1 MLASAKKAR
10 ARVAQIN
17 KAYDVAHA
25 ASHAVFRHHYNALL
39 RKHHVSLGT
48 PLTNVK
54 GEKIPNLF
62 AHMELTSEF
71 HEELQ
76 PHVEALKAAIK
87 LAEEAKASSVKNTAG
102 RRR

>member
-1 MLASAKKAR
+1 MLASAKRAR
-10 ARVAQIN
+10 ARVTQIN
-17 KAYDVAHA
+17 RAYDKAHA
-25 ASHAVFRHHYNALL
+25 DSHAVFRRAYNDLL
-39 RKHHVSLGT
+39 RKHQVSLDA

-62 AHMELTSEF
+62 AHMTLPVEF

-76 PHVEALKAAIK
+76 PHAEALKAAIT